1 MKKIGYFFKKFSIIF
16 LMDERI
22 LEFIKNEQLLSW
34 AMNDE
39 KGIYIANAFYA
50 FDEENLAFIIASHE
64 DTKHIKL
71 ASKNPNIALNIAKE
85 SKIAFLKGIQVKA
98 KFKSASKEQIKI
110 YFSKFPFAKLDKSA
124 KIYALE
130 LEWLKFTNNA
140 LKLSKKLEFYKK

>member
-1 MKKIGYFFKKFSIIF
+1 
-16 LMDERI
+16 MDERI

-34 AMNDE
+34 AMSDE
-39 KGIYIANAFYA
+39 KGIYIANAFYT

-85 SKIAFLKGIQVKA
+85 SKIAFLKGIQAKA
-98 KFKSASKEQIKI
+98 KFKSASKKQIKI
-110 YFSKFPFAKLDKSA
+110 YFLKFPFAKLDKSA

-140 LKLSKKLEFYKK
+140 LGFGKKLEFYKK